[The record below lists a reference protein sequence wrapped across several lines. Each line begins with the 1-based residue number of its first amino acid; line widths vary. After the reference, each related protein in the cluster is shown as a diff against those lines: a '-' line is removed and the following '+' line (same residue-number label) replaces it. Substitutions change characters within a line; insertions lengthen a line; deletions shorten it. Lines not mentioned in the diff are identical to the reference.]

1 MGYRSDVAY
10 TIRFTK
16 EEDYHLFILEAKS
29 KPETAGCFPPNDGSH
44 FEECTCDDDKMRID
58 FHATD
63 VKWYDS
69 YPEVQMHEKLIAQAE
84 AWCDDDTHIAVKGGE
99 LEASL
104 APYRVS
110 FIFVRIGENT
120 DDVEERQGGDY
131 DWEWLH
137 VSRSIEGDFPD

>member
-16 EEDYHLFILEAKS
+16 AEDYHLFVLEAKTN
-29 KPETAGCFPPNDGSH
+29 PEVAGALGD
-44 FEECTCDDDKMRID
+44 CTLDDDKMRID
-58 FHATD
+58 FNVTD
-63 VKWYDS
+63 IKWYDS

-84 AWCDDDTHIAVKGGE
+84 SWCDDDTHIAVKEGG

-110 FIFVRIGENT
+110 FIFVRIGENI
-120 DDVEERQGGDY
+120 DDVEERHGGDY

-137 VSRSIEGDFPD
+137 VSRRIEGDFPD